1 MTIDDPDLDAL
12 LRSYQVPAPDPDTTF
27 QLLQAAA
34 PLLAQYARRPDW
46 SRVARAVA
54 VALLAL
60 PTVLGFDALLLQGL
74 YRVLGTVLPHVASVV
89 LTVQYGLGLLLL
101 LGASFVL
108 IPVVAGH
115 ATPPLVEESHV

>member
-1 MTIDDPDLDAL
+1 MLNDPDLEAL
-12 LRSYQVPAPDPDTTF
+12 LKRYPVPVPRADVSF
-27 QLLQAAA
+27 RVLQAAA

-74 YRVLGTVLPHVASVV
+74 YRVLGTVLPHAASVV

-115 ATPPLVEESHV
+115 ATPPLVEESNV

>member
-1 MTIDDPDLDAL
+1 MIDDSELDGL
-12 LRSYQVPAPDPDTTF
+12 LKRYPVPMPRADVTF
-27 QLLQAAA
+27 RVLQATA
-34 PLLAQYARRPDW
+34 PLLAQYTRHPDW
-46 SRVARAVA
+46 SRVVRAVA

-74 YRVLGTVLPHVASVV
+74 YRVLASVLPHAASVV
-89 LTVQYGLGLLLL
+89 LTVQYGLGLFLL

-115 ATPPLVEESHV
+115 ATPPLVEESNV